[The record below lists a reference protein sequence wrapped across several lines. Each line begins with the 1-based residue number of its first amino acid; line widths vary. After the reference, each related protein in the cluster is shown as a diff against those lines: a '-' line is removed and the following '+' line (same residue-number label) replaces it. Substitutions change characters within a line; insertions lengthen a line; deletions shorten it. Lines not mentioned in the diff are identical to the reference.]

1 MIVEVV
7 LLSFQSSVCEK
18 VINPFLPVLSS
29 CHITNYFS
37 YATVVDTENTTELT
51 PGKSISCNSYMCKKQ
66 Q

>member
-7 LLSFQSSVCEK
+7 LLSFQSSVCKK
-18 VINPFLPVLSS
+18 VINPLLPVLSS
-29 CHITNYFS
+29 CHINYFC
-37 YATVVDTENTTELT
+37 YATMVDTENTTELT